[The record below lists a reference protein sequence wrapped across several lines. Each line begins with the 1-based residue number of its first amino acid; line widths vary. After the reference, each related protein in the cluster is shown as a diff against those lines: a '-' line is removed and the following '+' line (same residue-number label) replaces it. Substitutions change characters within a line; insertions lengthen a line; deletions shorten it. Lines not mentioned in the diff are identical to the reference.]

1 MNYRDIIEYFNIE
14 VHDPSLFI
22 DAFTHSS
29 YSNEKRCNDYEKI
42 EFIGDG
48 VLDLIVADLVYHHYP
63 KLKQGELTKMRSC
76 LVCSQSLA
84 KYATNYKFNLAIRLG
99 QGERQSGGPN
109 RKILEDVFEAFIGAV
124 YLDQGFE
131 FCYQLVKKIFI
142 NDIINFDF
150 DMLTDFK
157 SRLQEYLQAQKR
169 GNIIYK
175 VIAEEGLPN
184 DRTFT
189 VEVLL
194 KEDNDEIRLG
204 VGQGKSKKE
213 AEENAAK
220 EALKKKAS

>member
-1 MNYRDIIEYFNIE
+1 
-14 VHDPSLFI
+14 
-22 DAFTHSS
+22 
-29 YSNEKRCNDYEKI
+29 
-42 EFIGDG
+42 
-48 VLDLIVADLVYHHYP
+48 
-63 KLKQGELTKMRSC
+63 
-76 LVCSQSLA
+76 
-84 KYATNYKFNLAIRLG
+84 
-99 QGERQSGGPN
+99 
-109 RKILEDVFEAFIGAV
+109 
-124 YLDQGFE
+124 
-131 FCYQLVKKIFI
+131 
-142 NDIINFDF
+142 
-150 DMLTDFK
+150 MLTDFK